1 MFSENLYVLKYNNTY
16 LLNFLNF
23 TIMKKILF
31 CLFAVVLATSCT
43 TIKKTATT
51 MDVNTSISA
60 QTTADLVVSD
70 NKISYTLYPTQ
81 AIRKGG
87 VNNIINVAVAEALE
101 ANDADVLVAPE
112 YTIVSKR
119 NFFFRTK
126 VKEITVTG
134 YPAKYRNFEV
144 K

>member
-1 MFSENLYVLKYNNTY
+1 M
-16 LLNFLNF
+16 
-23 TIMKKILF
+23 
-31 CLFAVVLATSCT
+31 
-43 TIKKTATT
+43 
-51 MDVNTSISA
+51 
-60 QTTADLVVSD
+60 VSD
-70 NKISYTLYPTQ
+70 NKISYTLYPTR

-134 YPAKYRNFEV
+134 FPAKIKNFRNATPEEISILEAV
-144 K
+144 HNQDCPNGVALRMKVALGA